1 MGRQLIKIYLYS
13 IVLLILGFIASISS
27 YLNTSVFADSS
38 GVDNFTLTLPSSCT
52 IQSVNN
58 THTAN
63 LENNTRNT
71 NLGGNPTTFT
81 VYCNDKDGYIIY
93 TIGSSN
99 GTEGNTNLIGSTGSN
114 IPTGIYSSEDTTS
127 SWSFRITALD
137 NTLTTNPTYAV
148 GEPNF
153 ATIPST
159 WDWVAK
165 KESGTVDSTTGS
177 QITATYS
184 AYISGTQAS
193 GTYTG
198 QVKYVMFHPSS
209 AVQPTTLAKAFENAG
224 KSKVPVVDP
233 STGDTNY
240 YYTMQ
245 DMNSSICNAANVFGA
260 ASNLEVVDTRDNS
273 IYWITKLKTDY
284 LDDNVG
290 QCWMTENLD
299 LDFNTTNPDGS
310 IAMRTFTSN
319 DTNLTLY
326 GSYGYDSNNG
336 YTCSNTATTTNCTSS
351 GEIISWTP
359 ERATI
364 APTDLNSTTWK
375 NDNSNP
381 YSYDRGNAEPD
392 GYKNGHGK
400 AGNYY
405 NWTAA
410 IASNASN
417 SYNAG
422 TTATQVAANSI
433 CPAGW
438 RLPNTRTYEFSKML
452 YAYGVTRDDKNTSGY
467 ATGGYNKMVASPL
480 YFVRSGVVNNGSL
493 SYSASSGTYWSSV
506 VDSTSNAFRLNF
518 DSGNVG
524 PASSYYKH
532 RGYSVRCVAE

>member
-1 MGRQLIKIYLYS
+1 MGHQLVKIYLYS

-27 YLNTSVFADSS
+27 YSSYLNTSVFADTS
-38 GVDNFTLTLPSSCT
+38 GVDNFILTLPSSCT

-114 IPTGIYSSEDTTS
+114 IPTGIYSGEDTTS
-127 SWSFRITALD
+127 SWSFRITSLD

-165 KESGTVDSTTGS
+165 KESGTVDSATGS

-209 AVQPTTLAKAFENAG
+209 ATRPITLAKAFENAG

-233 STGDTNY
+233 TSGDTNY
-240 YYTMQ
+240 YYKMQ
-245 DMNSSICNAANVFGA
+245 DMSSSICNAANVFGA
-260 ASNLEVVDTRDNS
+260 ASELELVDTRDNS
-273 IYWITKLKTDY
+273 IYWVTKLQNNI
-284 LDDNVG
+284 LDSNEG

-319 DTNLTLY
+319 DTNLTFY
-326 GSYGYDSNNG
+326 GSTGYDASNG
-336 YTCSNTATTTNCTSS
+336 YTCSNTATTTNCTAS
-351 GEIISWTP
+351 GETISWTP

-375 NDNSNP
+375 NDKSNP
-381 YSYDRGNAEPD
+381 YSYDRGNVEPD
-392 GYKNGHGK
+392 GYKDGHGK

-410 IASNASN
+410 VASNN
-417 SYNAG
+417 SSSYSGGN
-422 TTATQVAANSI
+422 AANSI
-433 CPAGW
+433 CPKGW

-452 YAYGVTRDDKNTSGY
+452 YAYGVTKDDKNTAGY

-480 YFVRSGVVNNGSL
+480 YFVRSGIVNNGSL
-493 SYSASSGTYWSSV
+493 GGPASYGYYWSSA
-506 VDSTSNAFRLNF
+506 VDSGSSAFDLGF

-524 PASSYYKH
+524 PANSNSRYY
-532 RGYSVRCVAE
+532 GFSVRCVAE

>member
-1 MGRQLIKIYLYS
+1 MKIKASNTDDINIVDKIYYIS
-13 IVLLILGFIASISS
+13 KVVLILGLPLVIISS
-27 YLNTSVFADSS
+27 FILFNHRFSVFADTS

-52 IQSVNN
+52 IQSINN
-58 THTAN
+58 THTAT

-99 GTEGNTNLIGSTGSN
+99 GTEGNTDLIGSTGSN

-127 SWSFRITALD
+127 SCSFRITALD

-153 ATIPST
+153 ATIPSA

-184 AYISGTQAS
+184 AYISGTQAA

-209 AVQPTTLAKAFENAG
+209 AVQPTTLAEAYKNAG

-260 ASNLEVVDTRDNS
+260 ASDLEVVDIRDNS
-273 IYWITKLKTDY
+273 IYWITKLQNNKIDSS
-284 LDDNVG
+284 VG

-299 LDFNTTNPDGS
+299 LDLSTAT
-310 IAMRTFTSN
+310 ALTSN
-319 DTNLTLY
+319 DTNLSTDESVY
-326 GSYGYDSNNG
+326 TDAKTIYSTSTGGYTYDS
-336 YTCSNTATTTNCTSS
+336 TTQVAT
-351 GEIISWTP
+351 WTP
-359 ERATI
+359 LRDTI
-364 APTDLNSTTWK
+364 APSSLSSSTWSNNNS
-375 NDNSNP
+375 SP

-392 GYKNGHGK
+392 GYKDGHGK
-400 AGNYY
+400 SGNYY

-410 IASNASN
+410 VASNASGN
-417 SYNAG
+417 ITGGNA
-422 TTATQVAANSI
+422 TNSI
-433 CPAGW
+433 CPKGW
-438 RLPNTRTYEFSKML
+438 RLPDTRTYEFSKML
-452 YAYGVTRDDKNTSGY
+452 YAYDVTKDATNGAGF
-467 ATGGYNKMVASPL
+467 ATGGYNKLVSSPL
-480 YFVRSGVVNNGSL
+480 WFVRSGSVSNGSL
-493 SYSASSGTYWSSV
+493 NNSANFGSYWSSAV
-506 VDSTSNAFRLNF
+506 GSGSIAFVLDF
-518 DSGNVG
+518 YSGNVY
-524 PASSYYKH
+524 PA
-532 RGYSVRCVAE
+532 RNGYRNLGLSVRCVAE

>member
-1 MGRQLIKIYLYS
+1 MKKYFS
-13 IVLLILGFIASISS
+13 SKLLVACSLFVALATCALTMAPI
-27 YLNTSVFADSS
+27 TFADSS

-114 IPTGIYSSEDTTS
+114 IPTGIYSSEGTTS

-233 STGDTNY
+233 TSGDTNY
-240 YYTMQ
+240 YYKMQ

-260 ASNLEVVDTRDNS
+260 ASDLEVVDIRDNS
-273 IYWITKLKTDY
+273 IYWITKLHNNKLNDTE
-284 LDDNVG
+284 G

-299 LDFNTTNPDGS
+299 LDFNTINPDGS

-319 DTNLTLY
+319 DTNLSTDASVY
-326 GSYGYDSNNG
+326 TDAKTIYNTSTGG
-336 YTCSNTATTTNCTSS
+336 YTYNSSTGVAT
-351 GEIISWTP
+351 WTP
-359 ERATI
+359 LRSTI
-364 APTDLNSTTWK
+364 APSDLSSTTWT
-375 NDNSNP
+375 NSNNSP
-381 YSYDRGNAEPD
+381 YSYDRGNVEPD
-392 GYKNGHGK
+392 GYKDGHGK

-410 IASNASN
+410 VASNASGN
-417 SYNAG
+417 IGDGN
-422 TTATQVAANSI
+422 AANSI
-433 CPAGW
+433 CPKGW
-438 RLPNTRTYEFSKML
+438 RLPNTGTYEFSKML
-452 YAYGVTRDDKNTSGY
+452 YAYGITKDDKNTSGY

-480 YFVRSGVVNNGSL
+480 YFVRSGGVSNGSL
-493 SYSASSGTYWSSV
+493 NGSASYGYYWSSAV
-506 VDSTSNAFRLNF
+506 GSGSYAFYLGF
-518 DSGNVG
+518 GSSGVN
-524 PASSYYKH
+524 PADAGNGNRYN
-532 RGYSVRCVAE
+532 GFSVRCVAE